1 VDEDERLLVQKQ
13 LNVGKAAVSVP
24 LPILFSSIRRKEDGD
39 NAKYQY
45 GMQMIRIR
53 RQNQKG
59 MEESVE
65 KTVGME
71 VPDVT
76 YAKNLK
82 FYV

>member
-1 VDEDERLLVQKQ
+1 
-13 LNVGKAAVSVP
+13 
-24 LPILFSSIRRKEDGD
+24 LFSSIRRKEDGD

-71 VPDVT
+71 LPVLVWK
-76 YAKNLK
+76 YRM
-82 FYV
+82 